1 MRAASKHMP
10 TNQYGIP
17 TALADNAG
25 HHVLVL
31 WLDGF
36 PAPGD
41 SEVWNWLGEDY
52 TEFTAR
58 NTKIITVTRQNT
70 AANRQ
75 FADRFELFFDV
86 LSDPDGQLIAELKP
100 KLVGTGKP
108 EFCLINPAGR
118 VVKWSL
124 GRPLKTEL
132 EDLLS
137 YLDSRR
143 LIGDQVPDANVFE
156 LVEQAPEIIRS
167 ETLFS
172 SQQVVLFGVP
182 GAYTPTCSAEHL
194 PGFLNNYADL
204 RSRGA
209 DSVVCIAVNDP
220 FVMDAWG
227 QAHEVK
233 GRIRMVADG
242 DGSFNRA
249 MGLALDLADF
259 GLGKRSKRYAMILD
273 DGVIRHFNVEA
284 GPIVGSSSAANM
296 LALL

>member
-1 MRAASKHMP
+1 MP

-17 TALADNAG
+17 TTLADNAG
-25 HHVLVL
+25 HHVLML
-31 WLDGF
+31 WADGF

-41 SEVWNWLGEDY
+41 SEVWTWLGEDY
-52 TEFTAR
+52 TEFTTR
-58 NTKIITVTRQNT
+58 NTKIITVTRQNV

-75 FADRFELFFDV
+75 FADRFELIFDV
-86 LSDPDGQLIAELKP
+86 LSDPDAQLISELKP

-118 VVKWSL
+118 AVKWSP
-124 GRPLKTEL
+124 GRLLKTEL

-143 LIGDQVPDANVFE
+143 LIGDQVPDTNVFE

-167 ETLFS
+167 KTLFS
-172 SQQVVLFGVP
+172 SQRVVLFGVP
-182 GAYTPTCSAEHL
+182 GAYTPACSAEHL
-194 PGFLNNYADL
+194 PGFLNNYVDL

-209 DSVVCIAVNDP
+209 DSVICIAVNDP

-233 GRIRMVADG
+233 GRVRMVADG
-242 DGSFNRA
+242 DGTFTRA
-249 MGLALDLADF
+249 MGLTLDLGVF
-259 GLGKRSKRYAMILD
+259 GLGKRSKRYAMIVD

-284 GPIVGSSSAANM
+284 GPFVGSSSAANM

>member
-1 MRAASKHMP
+1 MP

-17 TALADNAG
+17 TTLADYAG

-31 WLDGF
+31 WSDGF

-52 TEFTAR
+52 TEFTTR
-58 NTKIITVTRQNT
+58 NTKIITITRQKI

-75 FADRFELFFDV
+75 FADRFELIFDV
-86 LSDPDGQLIAELKP
+86 LSDPDAQLTAELKP

-172 SQQVVLFGVP
+172 SQRVVLFGVP
-182 GAYTPTCSAEHL
+182 GAYTPACSAEHL
-194 PGFLNNYADL
+194 PGFLDHYDDL
-204 RSRGA
+204 SRRGA
-209 DSVVCIAVNDP
+209 DSIICIAVNDP

-233 GRIRMVADG
+233 GRVRMVADG
-242 DGSFNRA
+242 DGTFTRA
-249 MGLALDLADF
+249 MGLTLDLGVF
-259 GLGKRSKRYAMILD
+259 GLGKRSKRYAMIVD

-284 GPIVGSSSAANM
+284 GPFVGSSSAANM